1 MTTTMT
7 MFLRSVAVSGTVLMS
22 VAGFQANAASTTL
35 EYTVLRDGK
44 AIGTH
49 AYTIDTNGADTHVQV
64 STDIQVKV
72 LFITAYQ
79 FTHASKEVWSNGQL
93 VSLKSTTND
102 DGTDKALT
110 AKAENGKITLDSLV
124 KGQDRRQYAAAAAI
138 PASLWNPAIVTQSS
152 IVNTLDGKLMKVD
165 VADAGTEQVDAGGS
179 KVSAHHYKISGELT
193 RDLWFDDAGRLVRVS
208 FPDKTSTEII
218 YTLN

>member
-1 MTTTMT
+1 MT
-7 MFLRSVAVSGTVLMS
+7 MFLRSVAVASAVFMS
-22 VAGFQANAASTTL
+22 AAGFQAQAASETL

-44 AIGTH
+44 PIGTH

-64 STDIQVKV
+64 STNIQVKV
-72 LFITAYQ
+72 LFITAYK
-79 FTHASKEVWSNGQL
+79 FKHASEEVWSNGQL
-93 VSLKSTTND
+93 VSLKSTTDD

-110 AKAENGKITLDSLV
+110 TKAEDGKITLDSVV
-124 KGQDRRQYAAAAAI
+124 KGQDRRQFAAAAAI

-165 VADAGTEQVDAGGS
+165 VADAGAEQVDAGGS
-179 KVSAHHYKISGELT
+179 KITAHHYKISGELT

-208 FPDKTSTEII
+208 FPDKTSTEIV
-218 YTLN
+218 YALN